1 MIKSDDICIVMNAN
15 FDNYV
20 NQFKEWFE
28 WYKDKYSFKVYL
40 ATNRVSLFDGFV
52 DEKLH
57 IFDTEDLLKNCPE
70 TYEYEKIV
78 CEKVVPYSRYPWNIH
93 RHIKKRAFDDGFKCI
108 ISIESDTKFVISE
121 ELILKYFNN
130 FDSNKIYTT
139 AGIFCKNTVQWDTWY
154 KCTKQLNKYL
164 NLNIKI
170 DKYCS
175 VDGTDIVFNF
185 DKNTYKL
192 FFNDWDK
199 FSLHKYSTINS
210 CPNTPQAIILQC
222 CANND
227 IVVESIGSKFVST
240 KHEKKVRYNKYY
252 GS

>member
-1 MIKSDDICIVMNAN
+1 MITSDDICIVMNAN

-28 WYKDKYSFKVYL
+28 WYKDKYNFKVYL

-78 CEKVVPYSRYPWNIH
+78 CEKVIGYGKYPWSIH
-93 RHIKKRAFDDGFKCI
+93 RHIKKKSFDEGYKCI
-108 ISIESDTKFVISE
+108 ISIESDTKFLVSE
-121 ELILKYFNN
+121 ESILKYFNN
-130 FDSNKIYTT
+130 FDSNRIYTNSN
-139 AGIFCKNTVQWDTWY
+139 IYCKSNVKDKRWELWNKYT
-154 KCTKQLNKYL
+154 TKLNKDL
-164 NLNIKI
+164 KLNINI
-170 DKYCS
+170 DNYCTP
-175 VDGTDIVFNF
+175 DGTNIIYYFNE
-185 DKNTYKL
+185 NTYKS

-199 FSLHKYSTINS
+199 FVQYQYLQSHNQH
-210 CPNTPQAIILQC
+210 NAPQGVILQC

-227 IVVESIGSKFVST
+227 IHVKKITGRFAFS
-240 KHEKKVRYNKYY
+240 KHEQNIRY
-252 GS
+252 